1 MGGNTFDGK
10 TPSNSRI
17 RKCAF
22 EKIRYRWLLDNVP
35 LMVANT
41 LINLVGSL
49 AGKSKLAVDNLCHS
63 IKDIGLWG
71 IFFMSDLLKY
81 GARCLTY
88 RTSGCFCTD
97 SEVDRAKN
105 LRITNMLLQLTPI
118 CESLATR
125 SCATTTGFRCR
136 SWSIS
141 IDRRV
146 AREQIRQHIPC
157 VPVQWLVKLLQNEV
171 TGRTERP
178 PWSRRTFLERQ
189 SFSFHPQ
196 QTQLIRT
203 PAVDGRNLRE

>member
-1 MGGNTFDGK
+1 MSDRVRGGGPSRECEWWHVFLDCLRKGGNTFDGN
-10 TPSNSRI
+10 TPSNSPV
-17 RKCAF
+17 RKCVF
-22 EKIRYRWLLDNVP
+22 GKIRYRWRLDNVP

-63 IKDIGLWG
+63 IKNIGLWG

-125 SCATTTGFRCR
+125 SCATTAGFRCR
-136 SWSIS
+136 NWSIS
-141 IDRRV
+141 IDRR
-146 AREQIRQHIPC
+146 
-157 VPVQWLVKLLQNEV
+157 
-171 TGRTERP
+171 
-178 PWSRRTFLERQ
+178 
-189 SFSFHPQ
+189 FSSPANPAD
-196 QTQLIRT
+196 T